1 MKKVLIL
8 VGPTGVGKT
17 GASVLLAKEL
27 GTEIISADSMQIYRG
42 MDIGTAKPSQEER
55 AAVAHHMIDIVDP
68 TEPFSTGR
76 YIEMI
81 VPVIEGLH
89 KKGKIPL
96 VVGGTGLYIKAI
108 TRGIF
113 SGPSADWDLR
123 EELLS
128 MEREEPGFL
137 YSCLMER
144 DAGAAE
150 KIARNDTRRVL
161 RAIEV
166 CLKSRDTMSSLQEEL
181 TKPLPCEF
189 IKIGL
194 IRERREL
201 YRIIDGRVDGMV
213 NAGLAEEVEKILGME
228 PDRTPLQ
235 AIGYKEL
242 ARYFKGEITR
252 DEAVGLVKRNSRRYA
267 KRQLTWFRKEEDVT
281 WIDVTGIF
289 HSEELFVMIKACL
302 TGFHH
307 EVFRVSGDAKR
318 PVAGKYLNN

>member
-1 MKKVLIL
+1 MKKVLLL

-17 GASVLLAKEL
+17 GASLLLAKEL

-42 MDIGTAKPSQEER
+42 MAIGTAKPSREER

-96 VVGGTGLYIKAI
+96 IVGGTGLYIKAI

-137 YSCLMER
+137 YSYLMER
-144 DAGAAE
+144 DAGAAG

-166 CLKSRDTMSSLQEEL
+166 CLKSRGTMSSLQEEL
-181 TKPLPCEF
+181 TKPLPFEF
-189 IKIGL
+189 IKVGL
-194 IRERREL
+194 IRERKEL
-201 YRIIDGRVDGMV
+201 YRMIDARVDGMID
-213 NAGLAEEVEKILGME
+213 AGLPEEVEKILGME

-235 AIGYKEL
+235 AIGYKEM

-252 DEAVGLVKRNSRRYA
+252 DEAVRLVKRNSRRYA
-267 KRQLTWFRKEEDVT
+267 KRQLTWFRKEQDVT
-281 WIDVTGIF
+281 WIDVTGVF
-289 HSEELFVMIKACL
+289 HREELCAMIKACL
-302 TGFHH
+302 AGSHH
-307 EVFRVSGDAKR
+307 EVFRG
-318 PVAGKYLNN
+318 GGY

>member
-1 MKKVLIL
+1 MKKVLLL

-17 GASVLLAKEL
+17 GASLLLAKEL

-89 KKGKIPL
+89 KKGKIPI

-137 YSCLMER
+137 YSYLMDR

-181 TKPLPCEF
+181 TKPLPFEF

-194 IRERREL
+194 IRERKEL
-201 YRIIDGRVDGMV
+201 YRIIDGRVDGMI

-252 DEAVGLVKRNSRRYA
+252 DEAVRLVKRNSRRYA

-302 TGFHH
+302 TGFRH
-307 EVFRVSGDAKR
+307 EVFSVSGDAKR
-318 PVAGKYLNN
+318 PVSGKYLNN